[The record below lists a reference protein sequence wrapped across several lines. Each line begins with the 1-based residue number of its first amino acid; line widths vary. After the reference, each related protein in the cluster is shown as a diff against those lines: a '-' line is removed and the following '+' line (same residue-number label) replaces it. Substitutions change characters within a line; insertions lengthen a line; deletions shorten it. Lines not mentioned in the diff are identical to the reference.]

1 MILRLIKLV
10 TLIGLLFI
18 FGGCSKTETPCS
30 SASNIDDSTCQ
41 KNIRSID
48 TRTVTLD
55 MAFLDSYYYN
65 SNTKSWVTIT
75 KANLEGGITGG
86 SIPIYSSF
94 VNLTADEAVAKV
106 ESAITQQANQS
117 SYLEADFNK
126 IPYIEVAY
134 TSGYDYVYSYVKTDL
149 DNNPVAS
156 VTGKLIIKNNRA
168 FLPLVNAMFGN
179 QFYSAT
185 DIVGKRYLHS
195 ISISAQTNSQ
205 SGSTPK
211 KVSFEST
218 LEAPIVDFTINYSD
232 EAKSFTLQNRFNY
245 YYSSNTDG
253 VVNTDFPFFTLKQT
267 GDAQAV
273 PVDVRILFKEKPVLK
288 LTQEIFFENPFNLD
302 KYKTTGVIELIRG
315 ESFYV
320 ATSNLD
326 SSNHFKLKVKMNNQV
341 RPLVDGREFSVSALP
356 AGTPWDIAF
365 SYDFSTN
372 SAYTDSQGLGLITP
386 LKPNCNEIVNTPFKP
401 LKAKADKILATG
413 SGGFLSICHPDLNE
427 QKFLNATQL
436 ATTTMSLSDSYFD
449 FFNYIPQDSLKDVG
463 GNFNGIRSVTLSL
476 EGCMRVYV
484 KTPTSTTW
492 ELKSQGNN
500 ACVVE
505 GETDTAGWVYFNASK
520 TYTIND
526 LLSNY
531 EGVAGLK
538 TLIQSFST
546 KPIRRTPNFKFNGQ
560 VNNITHIY

>member
-1 MILRLIKLV
+1 MRLKNLFG
-10 TLIGLLFI
+10 LIVAVAI
-18 FGGCSKTETPCS
+18 SASCSKETTPCS
-30 SASNIDDSTCQ
+30 NASNVDDPACQ
-41 KNIRSID
+41 KNIRTID

-55 MAFLDSYYYN
+55 MSFADSFYYN
-65 SNTKSWVTIT
+65 RTTKSWNTIT
-75 KANLEGGITGG
+75 KENLEGGITGG
-86 SIPIYSSF
+86 SLPIYSSF
-94 VNLTADEAVAKV
+94 LNISADEAVLKI
-106 ESAITQQANQS
+106 ESAKAQLDNQAN
-117 SYLEADFNK
+117 YLETDLNQ
-126 IPYIEVAY
+126 IPYIEVTY

-149 DNNPVAS
+149 NNNPVAS

-168 FLPLVNAMFGN
+168 YLPLVNAMFGN

-185 DIVGKRYLHS
+185 DVVGKRYLHS
-195 ISISAQTNSQ
+195 IAISAQTNSQ

-232 EAKSFTLQNRFNY
+232 AAKAFNLDNRFNY
-245 YYSSNTDG
+245 YFANNTDN
-253 VVNTDFPFFTLKQT
+253 VINTEFPFFTLKQT

-273 PVDVRILFKEKPVLK
+273 PVDIRILFKEKPVLK
-288 LTQEIFFENPFNLD
+288 ISQELFFENPFNLD

-320 ATSNLD
+320 STSQLD
-326 SSNHFKLKVKMNNQV
+326 SNSHFKLKVKMNNQI
-341 RPLVDGREFSVSALP
+341 RNLIDGREFQVPALP
-356 AGTPWDIAF
+356 AGTPWDISFA
-365 SYDFSTN
+365 YDFTTN
-372 SAYTDSQGLGLITP
+372 SAFSDPQGLDLITP

-401 LKAKADKILATG
+401 LKAVADKALAKS
-413 SGGFLSICHPDLNE
+413 SGGFLSVCHPDLND

-436 ATTTMSLSDSYFD
+436 ATTTMSLSDSYFG
-449 FFNYIPQDSLKDVG
+449 FFNYIPQDTLKDVG
-463 GNFNGIRSVTLSL
+463 GNFNGLRTVTLSL

-500 ACVVE
+500 ACVVD

-531 EGVAGLK
+531 EGIAGLK

-560 VNNITHIY
+560 INNTNHVY